1 MTKFF
6 KLFIN
11 ETIKILKKKSAMIL
25 IILAILSLFLSLGF
39 VKLIELEDNTYNNSS
54 SISSKDEIQSE
65 YDSIKK
71 NLEFNSNAYTLST
84 LATMN
89 ARKFQ
94 LELAIKYDINIYADS
109 SFSDNFWK
117 NDVLEKIYN
126 NYVDLYYLSDD
137 TSSEAYVALSNK
149 IDKLIACIEANS
161 FKSYINFQKE
171 DLKNKL
177 DSKTIA
183 QNEYNDELYIL
194 DLTEKYN
201 LGEESNFDYSTILDE
216 MSALKKN
223 LRTGI
228 DSTTNKVLTNKKI
241 KEINDTLKLD
251 EYRLEHK
258 IPIYSTSNNYSSTY
272 QTFSCSFAMFFVSLL
287 GIILAGT
294 AVSSEFAKGT
304 IKFWLMLPAK
314 RWKILLSKL
323 CTIVVLVL
331 LTTLIISIGGYI
343 INSLFVTGNLESYLY
358 VSNNEVKVLSP
369 LLFNILLFLSYD
381 IDIFVYILF
390 ALMLSVLSRNSALSV
405 GVSIALNVGS
415 STIMTLINYLVKSDW
430 IKFIPFN
437 NMNLTGKIFTNLNSY
452 ADIQAQSVY
461 LNNVS
466 IKFSLCVLAICSIL
480 MLITMFDSFN
490 KRDITN

>member
-1 MTKFF
+1 
-6 KLFIN
+6 
-11 ETIKILKKKSAMIL
+11 
-25 IILAILSLFLSLGF
+25 
-39 VKLIELEDNTYNNSS
+39 
-54 SISSKDEIQSE
+54 
-65 YDSIKK
+65 
-71 NLEFNSNAYTLST
+71 
-84 LATMN
+84 
-89 ARKFQ
+89 
-94 LELAIKYDINIYADS
+94 
-109 SFSDNFWK
+109 
-117 NDVLEKIYN
+117 
-126 NYVDLYYLSDD
+126 
-137 TSSEAYVALSNK
+137 
-149 IDKLIACIEANS
+149 
-161 FKSYINFQKE
+161 
-171 DLKNKL
+171 
-177 DSKTIA
+177 
-183 QNEYNDELYIL
+183 
-194 DLTEKYN
+194 
-201 LGEESNFDYSTILDE
+201 
-216 MSALKKN
+216 
-223 LRTGI
+223 
-228 DSTTNKVLTNKKI
+228 
-241 KEINDTLKLD
+241 
-251 EYRLEHK
+251 
-258 IPIYSTSNNYSSTY
+258 
-272 QTFSCSFAMFFVSLL
+272 MFFVSLL